1 MTVEWAAVVEVL
13 KDIELSEVAREME
26 QTLT

>member
-13 KDIELSEVAREME
+13 KDIELSELAREME